1 MSDHC
6 KDGTIS
12 VLRRNGQQKERIM
25 TQHEMSNGTAIAK
38 VLVALLAAL
47 TVALT
52 MAVATSQTADAAGTK
67 PGVIRR
73 AVDLTPAAAAAE
85 IRQKTAEGL
94 QEFGVDMET
103 IDDATGKSVVP
114 EGTSFRVFITNSAHP
129 GKSFMV
135 GRVVIDQ
142 SGHGLLALSND
153 RAAID
158 IGEALPLEPGV
169 KPVTKIKTVVVKDS
183 AGQVVLKGSF

>member
-1 MSDHC
+1 
-6 KDGTIS
+6 
-12 VLRRNGQQKERIM
+12 M
-25 TQHEMSNGTAIAK
+25 TQHDSSNGTAIAK

-52 MAVATSQTADAAGTK
+52 MALATSQAADAAGTK
-67 PGVIRR
+67 PGIIRR
-73 AVDLTPAAAAAE
+73 AVDLTPTAAGKKVAAEAAAE

-129 GKSFMV
+129 GKTFMV

-153 RAAID
+153 RAAIA

>member
-12 VLRRNGQQKERIM
+12 VLRRNGQRKEKTM

-52 MAVATSQTADAAGTK
+52 MALATSQTADAAGTK

-73 AVDLTPAAAAAE
+73 AVDLTPTAAGKKVAAAAAAE
-85 IRQKTAEGL
+85 IRQKTADGL

-103 IDDATGKSVVP
+103 IEDRKS
-114 EGTSFRVFITNSAHP
+114 TRLN
-129 GKSFMV
+129 
-135 GRVVIDQ
+135 
-142 SGHGLLALSND
+142 
-153 RAAID
+153 
-158 IGEALPLEPGV
+158 
-169 KPVTKIKTVVVKDS
+169 
-183 AGQVVLKGSF
+183 